1 MAKSGNPNP
10 KNQFQ
15 PGQPP
20 PAGAGRPGYE
30 FEEKQR
36 KKMAITL
43 SKLLKLVDK
52 ILKGKAD
59 EDEIKTYQTL
69 SSVALKMM
77 DKFHAN
83 KTDIKLD
90 FDKPLLIKKAK

>member
-15 PGQPP
+15 PGHPP
-20 PAGAGRPGYE
+20 SNKEGRKGYE
-30 FEEKQR
+30 FEESQK
-36 KKMAITL
+36 KKMGSL
-43 SKLLKLVDK
+43 LNRLLKLIKK
-52 ILKGKAD
+52 IEKGEAD
-59 EDEIKTYQTL
+59 ADEIKRYQIL
-69 SSVALKMM
+69 ASVALKMM